1 VLAAKPSE
9 GHALVGHQ
17 TAGLAAAPVPM
28 PRLLDLKV
36 FTYGF
41 LTDGSW
47 QAHGVIIFESMRPC
61 WHGTWVMR
69 AQGLTP
75 NPAMTQRLSR
85 SRSQTYLKLK
95 ACASCTNTIAA
106 RCLQTE

>member
-9 GHALVGHQ
+9 GHAPVGQQ

-41 LTDGSW
+41 LTDGRW
-47 QAHGVIIFESMRPC
+47 QAHGVIIF
-61 WHGTWVMR
+61 
-69 AQGLTP
+69 
-75 NPAMTQRLSR
+75 
-85 SRSQTYLKLK
+85 
-95 ACASCTNTIAA
+95 
-106 RCLQTE
+106 